1 MELSPW
7 CDTTCRSWKCLPEA
21 KSVTFNVCVNGCVER
36 PQGNVP
42 PYLSLRRSRLRLE
55 SPPSARKRWHKN
67 RHRGPFAYQ
76 PDPCTKPSFQH
87 PRAFFF
93 VSQKLSILYASPPS
107 RTRFPGI
114 LMTLSSNPEA
124 PPRSLSWQLFAISAQ
139 RNPVEY
145 SCVRL
150 RSAGKQTR
158 YTAEG

>member
-1 MELSPW
+1 MSP
-7 CDTTCRSWKCLPEA
+7 RSKIRH
-21 KSVTFNVCVNGCVER
+21 VNVCVNGCVER
-36 PQGNVP
+36 PRGNVP

-67 RHRGPFAYQ
+67 RYRGPFAYQ

-87 PRAFFF
+87 PRAFFLCLK
-93 VSQKLSILYASPPS
+93 SSLSCMLALHHV

-114 LMTLSSNPEA
+114 LMTLCSNPEA

-158 YTAEG
+158 YIAEG